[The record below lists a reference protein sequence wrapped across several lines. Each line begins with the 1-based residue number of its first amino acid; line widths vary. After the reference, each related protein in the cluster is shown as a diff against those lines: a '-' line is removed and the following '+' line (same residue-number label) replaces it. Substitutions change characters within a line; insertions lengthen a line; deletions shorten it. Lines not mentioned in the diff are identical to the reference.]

1 MGIGRPDA
9 DLVPSGGCWLP
20 ADTELTPATLASL
33 ADQFGRTPK
42 RLTISGEIDGSDMAL
57 TSPGDTADL
66 VTAKRHDAL
75 GAAK

>member
-1 MGIGRPDA
+1 MYPGEPRRS
-9 DLVPSGGCWLP
+9 VW
-20 ADTELTPATLASL
+20 
-33 ADQFGRTPK
+33 RMPK